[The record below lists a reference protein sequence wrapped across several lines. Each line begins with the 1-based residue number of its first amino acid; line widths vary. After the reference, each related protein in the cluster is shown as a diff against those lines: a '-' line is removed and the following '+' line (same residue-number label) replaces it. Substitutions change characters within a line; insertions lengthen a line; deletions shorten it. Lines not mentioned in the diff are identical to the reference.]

1 MTDRLETIVT
11 VFGGTGFVGRYVC
24 EYLFKSGVRVR
35 VATRDPRQA
44 YFIQPLSGVGQLG
57 PMRADLNDRK
67 SVARAVAGADSVI
80 NLTGSFGKMQ
90 AVHVEG
96 AKAIAEAA
104 RDAGAKAL
112 VHVSA
117 IGADAGSDSNYGRT
131 KGEGENAVRDAF
143 PGATIIRPSLV
154 FGPEDDLTNR
164 FARFARLPVLPVLAP
179 KTRFQPVYVRDL
191 ARAIALAA
199 LDPKA
204 HAGKTYEIAGPEKM
218 TMLELNQA
226 IARLSGKSPDFV
238 QLPNIAGALMSSV
251 GFLPGAPL
259 TKDQWKMLQR
269 DNVAAPG
276 APGLREFGIEPTPL
290 GAVADEWLGRYR
302 GGSRFQG
309 RRPVAPPAA

>member
-24 EYLFKSGVRVR
+24 ESLFKAGVRVR
-35 VATRDPRQA
+35 VAARDPREA
-44 YFIQPLSGVGQLG
+44 YFIQPLGGVGQFG
-57 PMRADLNDRK
+57 AMRADLNDRK
-67 SVARAVAGADSVI
+67 SVTKAVAGADAVI

-96 AKAIAEAA
+96 AQAIAQAAHEA
-104 RDAGAKAL
+104 GSKAL

-117 IGADAGSDSNYGRT
+117 IGADAASDSNYGRT
-131 KGEGENAVRDAF
+131 KGEGEHAVREAF
-143 PGATIIRPSLV
+143 PNATIIRPSLV

-164 FARFARLPVLPVLAP
+164 FARLARLPVLPVLAP
-179 KTRFQPVYVRDL
+179 RTRFQPVYVRDL
-191 ARAIALAA
+191 SRAIAMSA
-199 LDPKA
+199 LDPA
-204 HAGKTYEIAGPEKM
+204 RHGGKTYEIAGPEPM
-218 TMLELNQA
+218 TMIELNRA
-226 IARLSGKSPDFV
+226 VASLAGHSPAFV
-238 QLPNIAGALMSSV
+238 ELPDIAGTMMSSL

-269 DNVAAPG
+269 DNVPAPG
-276 APGLREFGIEPTPL
+276 APGLAEFGIEPTPL

-309 RRPVAPPAA
+309 RRPTTSPAA